1 VTARNSDPID
11 SALLVLDTLSDAYR
25 HDPAIQRQAE
35 VLRRRLDEPLRV
47 ALVGSLKAGKSTM
60 LNAML
65 GERAAPTDARE
76 CTKVVTWYHHGVAPA
91 VRTRR
96 KDGSAETLPAR
107 RRDDRLELELD
118 QDQLQDLDRLEIT
131 WPADLLD
138 HLTLIDTPG
147 TNSATDGVSDITDE
161 FLMPEDGAAGADAV
175 IYLLRSLHAADVRF
189 LTALHERTRHGVSA
203 VGAIAVLSRVD
214 ELGSGGLGAMVS
226 VNQAV
231 ARLQNDPALAGVCET
246 VLPVAGLL
254 GLGAATLR
262 QSDFVALSQLNKA
275 DRQRVRRLMASA
287 ELFIAAEDPDLPDQR
302 TRAALIERLGLY
314 GVRLALATLRGGVD
328 DAPGLAAELSRRSG
342 IDELRRCIDVYF
354 VQRRVQLKAH
364 SVVLA
369 ALRVARANPTQASAA
384 VIARAEE
391 HLADAHSFR
400 ELQLIGRVVAKRVS
414 FEPDQLAELERVLG
428 GRGTSPADRLGQPP
442 GTPEPVLQELAIEHL
457 RRWRALAENPLL
469 EPETSEACQVAARSC
484 EAILAEVVDQSAV
497 A

>member
-1 VTARNSDPID
+1 MSTPID
-11 SALLVLDTLSDAYR
+11 SAHIVLDALAEANR
-25 HDPAIQRQAE
+25 HDVAVLTQVDA
-35 VLRRRLDEPLRV
+35 LRRRLDEPLRV
-47 ALVGSLKAGKSTM
+47 ALVGSVKAGKSTM

-76 CTKVVTWYHHGVAPA
+76 CTKVVTWYHHGVSPT
-91 VRTRR
+91 VRTRHR
-96 KDGSAETLPAR
+96 DGTTEILPTR
-107 RRDDRLELELD
+107 RREDRLELELD
-118 QDQLQDLDRLEIT
+118 QDQLQDLERLEIT

-147 TNSATDGVSDITDE
+147 TNSASEGVSSLTDS

-231 ARLQNDPALAGVCET
+231 ARLQNDPALTGVCET

-262 QSDFVALSQLNKA
+262 QSDFVALGKLNAA
-275 DRQRVRRLMASA
+275 DRQQIRRLMASA
-287 ELFIAAEDPDLPDQR
+287 ELFIDAEDPDLPDQR
-302 TRAALIERLGLY
+302 TRAGLIDRLGLY
-314 GVRLALATLRGGVD
+314 GVRLALAILRGGVD

-354 VQRRVQLKAH
+354 VQRRVELKAH

-369 ALRVARANPTQASAA
+369 ALRLARAHPGPGSAA

-391 HLADAHSFR
+391 HLADEHSFR
-400 ELQLIGRVVAKRVS
+400 ELQLIGRVVAKRVAL
-414 FEPDQLAELERVLG
+414 EGELLTELERILG
-428 GRGTSPADRLGQPP
+428 GRGIAPLDRLGVTP
-442 GTPEPVLQELAIEHL
+442 GSLNDAAVQDLAVEHL
-457 RRWRALAENPLL
+457 RRWQALADNPLFD
-469 EPETSEACQVAARSC
+469 PETAEACRVAARSC
-484 EAILAEVVDQSAV
+484 EAIVADVVAQSDV